1 MADNIIQFPQNET
14 SFPSSDEEAL
24 DQIHFVRQQYC
35 DEVVSDT
42 IDAIISVLNSY
53 GFVAR
58 TDAES
63 IKDIVFL
70 EETLKALT
78 YRYKKLAH
86 PLHDIIE
93 QSITLSEEAQ
103 KQAQEKFGEPQLT

>member
-1 MADNIIQFPQNET
+1 MENNIIRFPQNDT
-14 SFPSSDEEAL
+14 NFPSNKQDAE
-24 DQIHFVRQQYC
+24 DHINFVRQQYC

-58 TDAES
+58 TDADS

-78 YRYKKLAH
+78 YRYKKLDH
-86 PLHDIIE
+86 PLHDIID
-93 QSITLSEEAQ
+93 QSITLSDEVQ
-103 KQAQEKFGEPQLT
+103 KKAEEKFGDKQLT

>member
-1 MADNIIQFPQNET
+1 MADNIIRFPQNES
-14 SFPSSDEEAL
+14 SFPSNDGEAL
-24 DQIHFVRQQYC
+24 DHVHFVRQQYC

-58 TDAES
+58 TDADS

-78 YRYKKLAH
+78 YRYKKLDH
-86 PLHDIIE
+86 PLHDIID
-93 QSITLSEEAQ
+93 QSITLSDEVQ